1 MTPEQKERR
10 NFAREI
16 AQNILE
22 YRNFVKES
30 LEQADLCTKMADEFA
45 KAGKYDKSNDCI
57 AICDE
62 YLDMV
67 RKVNPKIDAL
77 KKQLAEYVNIVKQLE
92 RYE

>member
-1 MTPEQKERR
+1 MTPEQNERR
-10 NFAREI
+10 RFARKL

-22 YRNFVKES
+22 YRKFVKES
-30 LEQADLCTKMADEFA
+30 LEQADLCTKMADDFA
-45 KAGKYDKSNDCI
+45 KAGKYDKSNECI